1 MESQQR
7 VIRKRDGSTQ
17 AFDPEKIRSALR
29 RAFASTRGPDEA
41 LVEAL
46 VEKVAFQ
53 ANADTVEGIQDL
65 VEETLM
71 AHDLFD
77 VARHYIV
84 YRREHAKE
92 RQEKGAVTLFK
103 VPDEGSDVPWGE
115 LGYVTYKRTYARRM
129 DPGDA
134 TEEWPDT
141 IKRVLDACQTQLKC
155 GFTQEELRRLWDHFM
170 QLRGCVAGRFLW
182 QLGTKTVSRLGIAST
197 QNCSFVRVDELD
209 AFTWAFDMLMLGS
222 GVGFSIQKEHVAK
235 LPPVVDRDVSVTRLD
250 QKDADYIIPDSR
262 EGWVA
267 FLDTVLRAFFVT
279 GKSFTYSAILVRS
292 AGTPIAG
299 FGGVASGPNDLC
311 DGIKNI
317 SDLLRARRGTKL
329 SSVDCL
335 DVMNIIASIV
345 VSGNV
350 RRSAMIAIG
359 DCDDLEY
366 LKSKRWDLGQI
377 PNWRAMSNNSVV
389 CSDID
394 SLPEEFWDGY
404 AGKGEPFGLINLDLA
419 RRMGRLADGDR
430 YPDPEVDGFNPCV
443 SGDTMVLTSKGLRPV
458 HKLVGRPFVAVV
470 NGKEYPS
477 TQQGFFPTGRKTVY
491 ELRLNNG
498 LRLKA
503 TSDHKIL
510 TSPGT
515 FMTVEQ
521 LSSVLS
527 RNKANIMLSNN
538 SNYAWM
544 DTFAGSFDKGYAAGI
559 KCTDEVPEDGSVEFT
574 KGLLRALFDAH
585 GTVLETPGGSCIRL
599 HCYEPYKEERL
610 SAVQRLLF
618 ALGISSMKPYMA
630 GTLRILG
637 RNECAKFR
645 DVIGFGDAG
654 KVQALDRQLGHAT
667 TDAAGGDALDMF
679 EAAVESV
686 TCVGEEDVFDC
697 TIPGPHLFCA
707 NGMLI
712 SNCAEQGLANYET
725 CCLAELF
732 LPNNDSYDRICDVA
746 TLLYRIC
753 KHSLL
758 LPCHHENTQNI
769 LRKNMRMGIGVS
781 GYLQATEEQR
791 AWLPKLYDHLRQF
804 DEEYSGSLGI
814 ARSIKLTTVKPS
826 GCSRGDTLVVTSKGI
841 LRLDEIADVNGPEWQ
856 DLTDIQ
862 VAGENEGSP
871 SPACTKFFVN
881 QGGASVPTKTIVL
894 KSGMRLESTLTHR
907 YRVLVEADAEQ
918 NASLEWKMVQ
928 DIQPGDVM
936 PYELGSYL
944 RIKQSAY
951 QDLVT
956 GPFSWVPQLTEDVAW
971 FVGMYFG
978 HGSNHSTGVSVVV
991 GKSLEK
997 KARRILSDVFR
1008 IPESQMS
1015 DEHYSTIVVRSM
1027 ELRDW
1032 LETNGMLKVSADD
1045 EQGLEIP
1052 QIVRKSPASV
1062 IKAFLD
1068 GYGFCEGVLCTP
1080 SKKLAEQIVVC
1091 LRAAIGQPCTMTE
1104 SSWGSDRV
1112 RYWVTKNEMLKGLQ
1126 GLIWDSV
1133 VSVEDSS
1140 CATYDIEVPE
1150 GNAYIANGYVS
1161 HNTLSLLPGVTPG
1174 WHPSLFRNYIR
1185 RIRMSSNNP
1194 LLQLCKDHGYDTE
1207 LLLEFDGTVN
1217 RGTSI
1222 VSFPCRTPD
1231 GVPIAKELNAVQELE
1246 IIKRLQTEWSD
1257 NAVSCTIYYRPHELG
1272 DIKQWLRANYRDSI
1286 KTVSFL
1292 LTYDHGFKQAP
1303 YEEISES
1310 EYRDMVARTRPIKGG
1325 TANGACD
1332 DDQLDTQAECRG
1344 GACPIR

>member
-1 MESQQR
+1 MESQR

-17 AFDPEKIRSALR
+17 AFDPEKIRSALQ
-29 RAFASTRGPDEA
+29 RAFASTRGADDA
-41 LVEAL
+41 MVDVL
-46 VEKVAFQ
+46 VEKVAFRT
-53 ANADTVEGIQDL
+53 NADTVEGIQDL
-65 VEETLM
+65 VEEALM

-84 YRREHAKE
+84 YRREHAKHRE
-92 RQEKGAVTLFK
+92 QKGALTLLK
-103 VPDEGSDVPWGE
+103 VPKRDGFDIPWGE

-129 DPGDA
+129 EEDK

-141 IKRVLDACQTQLKC
+141 VRRVLDACQTQLKC
-155 GFTQEELRRLWDHFM
+155 GFTQDELKRLWDHFM
-170 QLRGCVAGRFLW
+170 HLRGCVAGRFLW
-182 QLGTKTVSRLGIAST
+182 QLGTKTVSRIGIAST
-197 QNCSFVRVDELD
+197 QNCSFVRVDELH
-209 AFTWAFDMLMLGS
+209 AFTWAFDMLMLGA
-222 GVGFSIQKEHVAK
+222 GVGFSIQKEHVSK
-235 LPPVVDRDVSVTRLD
+235 LPPLVDRDVSVTRLD

-279 GKSFTYSAILVRS
+279 GKSFTYSAMLVRS

-311 DGIKNI
+311 DGIKSI
-317 SDLLRARRGTKL
+317 SNLLRARRGVKL

-359 DCDDLEY
+359 DCDDVDY

-419 RRMGRLADGDR
+419 RKVGRLVDADR
-430 YPDPEVDGFNPCV
+430 YPDPEVAGFNPCV

-458 HKLVGRPFVAVV
+458 LKLVGRPFVAVV

-477 TQQGFFPTGRKTVY
+477 TPQGFFPTGRKSVF
-491 ELRLNNG
+491 ELRLTNG

-510 TSPGT
+510 TSLAGI
-515 FMTVEQ
+515 FMTLDQ
-521 LSSVLS
+521 LASMPA
-527 RNKANIMLSNN
+527 RNTANVMLSNN
-538 SNYAWM
+538 TAYAWM
-544 DTFAGSFDKGYAAGI
+544 DTFAGSFHEGYAAGM
-559 KCTDEVPEDGSVEFT
+559 KCSDVVPEEHSFEFT
-574 KGLLRALFDAH
+574 RGLLRALFDVHGSVLATRGGAH
-585 GTVLETPGGSCIRL
+585 VCVRL

-618 ALGISSMKPYMA
+618 AIGISSNKPYKA

-637 RNECAKFR
+637 MDECAKFR
-645 DVIGFGDAG
+645 DVIGFGDPD
-654 KVQALDRQLGHAT
+654 KVQALDRQLD
-667 TDAAGGDALDMF
+667 DAAATARDTFNRF

-686 TCVGEEDVFDC
+686 TYVGEEDVFDC
-697 TIPGPHLFCA
+697 TIPGPHVFCA

-732 LPNNDSYDRICDVA
+732 LPNNDSYHRICDVA

-758 LPCHHENTQNI
+758 LPCHHEETQTV
-769 LRKNMRMGIGVS
+769 LLKNMRMGIGVS

-791 AWLPKLYDHLRQF
+791 AWLPRLYEHLRKF
-804 DEEYSGSLGI
+804 DQEYSESLGM

-841 LRLDEIADVNGPEWQ
+841 LRMDEIADANGPEWQ
-856 DLTDIQ
+856 DLDDIQ
-862 VAGENEGSP
+862 VAGENEDVP
-871 SPACTKFFVN
+871 PPACTKFFVN
-881 QGGASVPTKTIVL
+881 HGGAPVPTKIITL
-894 KSGMRLESTLTHR
+894 KSGIRLESTLTHQ
-907 YRVLVEADAEQ
+907 YRVYPY
-918 NASLEWKMVQ
+918 EWKMVQ

-944 RIKQSAY
+944 RVKPSTY
-951 QDLVT
+951 QDLMI
-956 GPFSWVPQLTEDVAW
+956 GEPFSWVPQLTEDVAW
-971 FVGMYFG
+971 FVGVYFG
-978 HGSNHSTGVSVVV
+978 HGSNNSNGISIVV

-997 KARRILSDVFR
+997 KARQILLDVFR
-1008 IPESQMS
+1008 ITESQTC
-1015 DEHYSTIVVRSM
+1015 DEHYSMIVVKSL

-1032 LETNGMLKVSADD
+1032 LETNRMLKVATEED
-1045 EQGLEIP
+1045 LEIP
-1052 QIVRKSPASV
+1052 QIVRRSPASV

-1104 SSWGSDRV
+1104 SYCCSNRV
-1112 RYWVTKNEMLKGLQ
+1112 QYWVTKNEMLKGLQ

-1133 VSVEDSS
+1133 VSVADSS

-1194 LLQLCKDHGYDTE
+1194 LLQLCKDHGYDVE
-1207 LLLEFDGTVN
+1207 LLLEFDGSVN
-1217 RGTSI
+1217 RETSI

-1231 GVPIAKELNAVQELE
+1231 DVPIAEDLNAVQELE

-1257 NAVSCTIYYRPHELG
+1257 NAVSCTIYYRPHELD
-1272 DIKQWLRANYRDSI
+1272 DIKQWLRDNYRDNV

-1310 EYRDMVARTRPIKGG
+1310 EYRDMMARTRPIKGG
-1325 TANGACD
+1325 SGAMRGACD
-1332 DDQLDTQAECRG
+1332 DEQLDTQAECRG